1 MELNEF
7 SYEQRDKQKKIVQ
20 LLVIIASVAVIVSCF
35 MPFYTVSLLGFSKSV
50 SYIDG
55 DGVISV
61 ILAIAAIVLAL
72 LKLYK
77 ITLVPAAINL
87 LMIMYDVSNASSVSE
102 GMGSLAVGAVIAIL
116 GSIAVAAGGVMAI
129 IWKLKKD

>member
-1 MELNEF
+1 MELNGF

-20 LLVIIASVAVIVSCF
+20 LLVIIASVVVIVSCF

-50 SYIDG
+50 RYIDG
-55 DGVISV
+55 DGVISI
-61 ILAIAAIVLAL
+61 ILAIVAIILVWV
-72 LKLYK
+72 KLYK
-77 ITLVPAAINL
+77 ITLIPAAINL
-87 LMIMYDVSNASSVSE
+87 IMLLYDISSVSSASE
-102 GMGSLAVGAVIAIL
+102 GLGSLAVGGVIAIL